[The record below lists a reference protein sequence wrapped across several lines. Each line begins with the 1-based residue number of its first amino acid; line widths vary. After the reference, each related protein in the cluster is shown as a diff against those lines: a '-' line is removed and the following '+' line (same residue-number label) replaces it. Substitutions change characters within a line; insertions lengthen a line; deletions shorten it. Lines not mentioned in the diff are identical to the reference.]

1 MPVIHQLNADIAA
14 RLEEVA
20 SVLEAQDANPYR
32 VNAYRRAATTI
43 RNQAHPVS
51 EIVEQNGIEGL
62 DDLPG
67 IGESLSRAIFQMV
80 KTGTLPML
88 ERLRGES
95 DPVEMLSS
103 VSGIG
108 KKLAE
113 RLYDDLGIH
122 SLEEL
127 EAAAHDGRLREIAG
141 FGEKR
146 VSGIR
151 DSLASRLGGVRKPL
165 PPVLTTE
172 PTVSE
177 ILAVDSDYRRQAE
190 QDTLPKITPR
200 RFNPKHEAWLPVLH
214 TTRGDRHYTALFS
227 NTGRAHQ
234 ENKTHDWVVIY
245 YDGGQRERQCTVITS
260 MFGPLE
266 GKRIVRGRESECS
279 AYYFQTITNA
289 VYTTKQRGR
298 L

>member
-20 SVLEAQDANPYR
+20 NVLESQDANPYR
-32 VNAYRRAATTI
+32 VNAYRRAATTV
-43 RNQAHPVS
+43 RNQALPLN
-51 EIVEQNGIEGL
+51 EIVEQEGIAGL

-67 IGESLSRAIFQMV
+67 IGESLSRAIYQLV

-95 DPVEMLSS
+95 DPVEMLAS
-103 VSGIG
+103 VPGIG

-151 DSLASRLGGVRKPL
+151 DSLASRLGRVRKPL
-165 PPVLTTE
+165 PSALTAE

-177 ILAVDSDYRRQAE
+177 ILDVDNEYRRQATHN
-190 QDTLPKITPR
+190 TLPKITPR
-200 RFNPKHEAWLPVLH
+200 RFNPKQEAWLPVLH
-214 TTRGDRHYTALFS
+214 TMRGERHYTALFS

-245 YDGGQRERQCTVITS
+245 YDGSQGERQCTVITS

-279 AYYFQTITNA
+279 AHYFTPVAKLERANIEEMDS
-289 VYTTKQRGR
+289 
-298 L
+298 

>member
-1 MPVIHQLNADIAA
+1 MPIIHKINADIAA

-20 SVLEAQDANPYR
+20 DILEAQDANPYR
-32 VNAYRRAATTI
+32 VNAYRRAAVI
-43 RNQAHPVS
+43 MRNQNRPLS
-51 EIVEQNGIEGL
+51 EIVEQKGIEGI
-62 DDLPG
+62 DALPG
-67 IGESLSRAIFQMV
+67 IGESLARTIYQLV

-95 DPVEMLSS
+95 DPVEMLAS
-103 VSGIG
+103 VPGIG

-127 EAAAHDGRLREIAG
+127 EATAHDGRLREVEG

-146 VSGIR
+146 ISGIR
-151 DSLASRLGGVRKPL
+151 DSLASRLGRIRKPMS
-165 PPVLTTE
+165 PALTDE

-177 ILAVDSDYRRQAE
+177 ILDVDSEYRRKTE
-190 QDTLPKITPR
+190 QGALPQITPR

-214 TTRGDRHYTALFS
+214 TMRGERHYTALFS
-227 NTGRAHQ
+227 NTARAHQ

-245 YDGGQRERQCTVITS
+245 YDGGKGERQCTVITA

-266 GKRIVRGRESECS
+266 GKRIVRGRESECA
-279 AYYFQTITNA
+279 AYYFNPISTVRQTNTA
-289 VYTTKQRGR
+289 ELRA
-298 L
+298 

>member
-1 MPVIHQLNADIAA
+1 MPAIHQLNADIAV

-20 SVLEAQDANPYR
+20 NVLESQDANPYR
-32 VNAYRRAATTI
+32 VNAYRRAATTV
-43 RNQAHPVS
+43 RNQARPIS
-51 EIVEQNGIEGL
+51 EIAQQEGIEGL
-62 DDLPG
+62 DALPG
-67 IGESLSRAIFQMV
+67 IGENLSRAIFQLV

-95 DPVEMLSS
+95 DPVEMLAS
-103 VSGIG
+103 VPGIG

-151 DSLASRLGGVRKPL
+151 DSLASRLGRVRKPL
-165 PPVLTTE
+165 PSALTAE
-172 PTVSE
+172 PTVGE
-177 ILAVDSDYRRQAE
+177 ILDVDNEYRLQA
-190 QDTLPKITPR
+190 THNALPKITPR

-214 TTRGDRHYTALFS
+214 TMRGERHYTALFS

-245 YDGGQRERQCTVITS
+245 YDGSQGERQCTVITS

-266 GKRIVRGRESECS
+266 GKRIVRGRESEC
-279 AYYFQTITNA
+279 AAHYFTPA
-289 VYTTKQRGR
+289 VHSSPPTS
-298 L
+298 